1 MCEEQMVSVER
12 SSSAVNLRQK
22 RCQTENVRDTWQT
35 SLTFRVNCSKMLVC
49 VLSLPADS

>member
-1 MCEEQMVSVER
+1 MS
-12 SSSAVNLRQK
+12 NLVPLFVHFLATLARLLGP
-22 RCQTENVRDTWQT
+22 